1 MQLRTVAMPRA
12 LSGLMGLFLLYFA
25 FRYGMMGLLGLFILP
40 LFRSSGAA
48 RSPGPLPYM
57 LGMAADVL
65 VLAGIVLGAGIIFN
79 FRSMALRVPG
89 FSSSVTATRNL
100 TWGAYIAAM
109 IGLAIAIDVVIPGV
123 ESKNNVNPSPTQY
136 AHVTA
141 TVADDGSE
149 SYVVVNGDLTVD
161 LSRWPQSEW
170 AGLQF
175 KTSNPSVLSL
185 DAAPAACW
193 TAIARVGAHDAGL
206 SRIHSASAHGRH
218 TFHPPA

>member
-1 MQLRTVAMPRA
+1 MGCFRLYARCSWETIAV
-12 LSGLMGLFLLYFA
+12 SGLFNLPMFL
-25 FRYGMMGLLGLFILP
+25 
-40 LFRSSGAA
+40 SSGAA
-48 RSPGPLPYM
+48 RSPGTLPYM
-57 LGMAADVL
+57 LGMAAEVL

-161 LSRWPQSEW
+161 LSGWPQSDW
-170 AGLQF
+170 ARLPL
-175 KTSNPSVLSL
+175 KTSNPTLLS
-185 DAAPAACW
+185 P
-193 TAIARVGAHDAGL
+193 
-206 SRIHSASAHGRH
+206 
-218 TFHPPA
+218 HPPPPA